1 MCATT
6 TTAIIIKGVWDFSD
20 AGVNGVNAYGDLTA
34 DGKSLTAKG
43 KLHAARASTAN
54 RFLH

>member
-1 MCATT
+1 MRATT

-43 KLHAARASTAN
+43 KLHAARASGSFN
-54 RFLH
+54 N